1 LRNLPGIAAASRWS
15 VMFHEILHN
24 VEELPQWSRG
34 ALPYSMFS
42 AHQHP
47 GPLAH
52 YRIHPSFSS
61 RIFALFVF
69 SYFLFPCSQDFLSI
83 PFSRIFSTILLRCT
97 IVFLFRQMP
106 RLLFYEYWVQYERSL
121 ANSSNLCTDPIWLH
135 SYCCGLP
142 NGQPLCL
149 EHGV

>member
-61 RIFALFVF
+61 RLFAFFNFLSFLTFCFHALRTSFDSIF
-69 SYFLFPCSQDFLSI
+69 SY
-83 PFSRIFSTILLRCT
+83 LLHHT
-97 IVFLFRQMP
+97 PSVHHSFLFRQMP
-106 RLLFYEYWVQYERSL
+106 RLLFYEHWVQYERSL

-142 NGQPLCL
+142 NGQPLC
-149 EHGV
+149 

>member
-1 LRNLPGIAAASRWS
+1 MEDKLAALNKELEESKKAAKGAYASRILRNLPGIAAASRWS

-61 RIFALFVF
+61 RL
-69 SYFLFPCSQDFLSI
+69 
-83 PFSRIFSTILLRCT
+83 FSTILLRCT
-97 IVFLFRQMP
+97 IVFCFGKCRAFFFMNTGC
-106 RLLFYEYWVQYERSL
+106 SM
-121 ANSSNLCTDPIWLH
+121 N
-135 SYCCGLP
+135 
-142 NGQPLCL
+142 
-149 EHGV
+149 